1 MTYRK
6 NLIDYY
12 PPEIQKIREIRA
24 ICQIFQPELRNAAD
38 EITGIAK
45 GHATETASSEYL
57 DKLEEVYGIK
67 NREGDGI
74 DERRQRIKAR
84 MNWSLPP
91 YTLRSLKQRLTAIC
105 GADQYTLNMD
115 YEKLILFVGVELHV
129 KALYS
134 DVVDLLKRL
143 VPANIQ
149 LETTLLFNTH
159 AMLHAY
165 THEELKARTHF
176 GWKGEEL

>member
-6 NLIDYY
+6 DLIKYY
-12 PPEIQKIREIRA
+12 PPEIQKVREIQVV
-24 ICQIFQPELRNAAD
+24 CQIFQPELRNAAD
-38 EITGIAK
+38 EITGLAK

-91 YTLRSLKQRLTAIC
+91 YTLGSLKQRLTAIC

-134 DVVDLLKRL
+134 DVVDLLKGL

-149 LETTLLFNTH
+149 LETTLLYNTY

-165 THEELKARTHF
+165 THEELKTRTHF

>member
-1 MTYRK
+1 MR
-6 NLIDYY
+6 
-12 PPEIQKIREIRA
+12 EIQVV
-24 ICQIFQPELRNAAD
+24 CQIFQPELRNAAD
-38 EITGIAK
+38 EITGLAK

-91 YTLRSLKQRLTAIC
+91 YTLGSLKQRLTAIC

-115 YEKLILFVGVELHV
+115 YKKLILFVGIRLHM

-134 DVVDLLKRL
+134 DVCEMLEKL

-149 LETTLLFNTH
+149 LETTLLYNTH

-165 THEELKARTHF
+165 KHAQLGKYTHAELREK
-176 GWKGEEL
+176 ELNG